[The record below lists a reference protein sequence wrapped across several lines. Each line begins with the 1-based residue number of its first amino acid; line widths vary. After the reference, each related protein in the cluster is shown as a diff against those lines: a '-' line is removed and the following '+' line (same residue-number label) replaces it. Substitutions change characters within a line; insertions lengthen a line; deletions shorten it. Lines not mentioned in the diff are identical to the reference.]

1 MYHQLNLWINEL
13 QTQFNLSI
21 DQIVALSGIAR
32 ATIYRI
38 LSGQSV
44 SERTRHKLMVV
55 YVQMM
60 ASDAN
65 TRSNIQQTQSD

>member
-32 ATIYRI
+32 ATFTVFYLDRVCLNARDI
-38 LSGQSV
+38 
-44 SERTRHKLMVV
+44 
-55 YVQMM
+55 
-60 ASDAN
+60 N
-65 TRSNIQQTQSD
+65 